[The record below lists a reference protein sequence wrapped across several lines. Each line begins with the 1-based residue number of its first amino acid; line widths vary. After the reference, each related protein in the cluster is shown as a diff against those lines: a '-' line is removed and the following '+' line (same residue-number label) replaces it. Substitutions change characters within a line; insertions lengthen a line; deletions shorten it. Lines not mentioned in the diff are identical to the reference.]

1 MKKIFPVFLLALF
14 LMVTSFVSAQY
25 KIQMIDIDHGN
36 GFWQNGYV
44 LYNAETRDAL
54 IIDPGKIDQQI
65 EDYVSSNKLNVQAI
79 INTHG
84 HGDHVGGNKHYQEL
98 YKVKIYA
105 HTMEAYKYRNKQ
117 AISFFNETDIPK
129 IKGFETLKVY
139 HIPGHTNGSI
149 AIQIA
154 DILVTGDTLQKEGI
168 GSTPGRTDEEDEKY
182 TQMELNSIKTKL
194 MILPD
199 STRIYPGHGYESNI
213 GHERQNN
220 SWLN

>member
-1 MKKIFPVFLLALF
+1 MKKILTAFLFTSF
-14 LMVTSFVSAQY
+14 LMVGVSLSAQY

-44 LYNAETRDAL
+44 LYNADTRDAL
-54 IIDPGKIDQQI
+54 IIDPGKVDQQI
-65 EDYVSSNKLNVQAI
+65 EDYISSNKLNVQAI

-105 HTMEAYKYRNKQ
+105 HTKEAYKYRNKQ
-117 AISFFNETDIPK
+117 AISFFDETNVPD
-129 IKGFETLKVY
+129 IKGFKTLKVY

-149 AIQIA
+149 ALHIA
-154 DILVTGDTLQKEGI
+154 DILLTGDTLQKEGI
-168 GSTPGRTDEEDEKY
+168 GSTPGKTDEEDEKY

-199 STRIYPGHGYESNI
+199 STRVYPGHGYESSI